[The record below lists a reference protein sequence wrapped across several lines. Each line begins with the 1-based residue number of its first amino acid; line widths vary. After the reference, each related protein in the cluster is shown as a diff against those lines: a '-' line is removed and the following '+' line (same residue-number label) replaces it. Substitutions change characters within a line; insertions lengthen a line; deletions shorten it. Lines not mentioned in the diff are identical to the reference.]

1 MATRQIKAFTLVE
14 LLVVIAII
22 AILAAL
28 LLPALAAGKRKAQ
41 ATQCVGHLKQIYLAT
56 HLYIGDHEEHLP
68 FAWYDDDDPTQNNF
82 CALLAEY
89 AFGPLWDFN
98 GDDDFETGVYLCPAR
113 RAEPDATNNTF
124 QISYG
129 MNAFNSVNFPA
140 PDTRKDSAILAP
152 SKTFCVGDVNSGYN
166 HPPVDTLA
174 DSEIGYRHAQRGNF
188 VFYDG
193 HVEAVPLSRTNEV
206 VLKF

>member
-1 MATRQIKAFTLVE
+1 MATRKTNAFTLIE

-28 LLPALAAGKRKAQ
+28 LLPALAAAKRKAQ
-41 ATQCVGHLKQIYLAT
+41 AAQCVGHLKQIQLAA

-68 FAWYDDDDPTQNNF
+68 FAWYDDDDPTANNF

-98 GDDDFETGVYLCPAR
+98 GDDDFQTGVYLCPLR
-113 RAEPDATNNTF
+113 LAETEGTNNTF

-129 MNAFNSVNFPA
+129 MNAFNSVKFPS
-140 PDTRKDSAILAP
+140 PETRKETAIATP
-152 SKTFCVGDVNSGYN
+152 SRTFSVGDILSTYN
-166 HPPVDTLA
+166 HPPVDSLGE
-174 DSEIGYRHAQRGNF
+174 DEIGFRHDRRANM

-193 HVEAVPLSRTNEV
+193 HVQAITRTQTNDV